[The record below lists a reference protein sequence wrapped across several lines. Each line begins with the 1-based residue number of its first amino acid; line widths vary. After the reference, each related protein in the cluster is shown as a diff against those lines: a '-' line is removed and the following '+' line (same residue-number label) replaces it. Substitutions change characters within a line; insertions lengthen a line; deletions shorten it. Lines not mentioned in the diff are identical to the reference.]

1 MANIMEQLEALSNKD
16 WQNLFSAIEEDSR
29 RRVASLKED
38 LQYRYIGE
46 IDCPTEMYQDFA
58 TVKDVEGKG
67 KTNWFVCSD
76 GSFFTCDDATVD
88 ALYDSGR
95 VVDYEFP
102 FEIERMEKYERLS
115 KDERISFRVAL
126 QGILESE
133 AKEIVCWELG
143 IPAYDN
149 VYVFEISETYVDS
162 STKEEEIKTC
172 TRDIEADSEANAKE
186 KLNSELFKIGSVVSS
201 GRRFTA
207 EDNRKMRESGKIFGY
222 RGGIP
227 YTITLK
233 NRDIVLKEIKKNDLF

>member
-1 MANIMEQLEALSNKD
+1 M
-16 WQNLFSAIEEDSR
+16 
-29 RRVASLKED
+29 
-38 LQYRYIGE
+38 
-46 IDCPTEMYQDFA
+46 
-58 TVKDVEGKG
+58 
-67 KTNWFVCSD
+67 
-76 GSFFTCDDATVD
+76 
-88 ALYDSGR
+88 
-95 VVDYEFP
+95 VDYEFP
-102 FEIERMEKYERLS
+102 FEIERMEKYEQLS

-162 STKEEEIKTC
+162 STKEEKIKTC
-172 TRDIEADSEANAKE
+172 TRNIEADSEANARE

-233 NRDIVLKEIKKNDLF
+233 NRDVVLKEIKKNDLF